1 MDKDLTFES
10 AVNRL
15 EAIVESMEK
24 GEIALEKALELF
36 GEGQKMLKFCQGKLN
51 EAEKKLKILE
61 KDKDGLPIIKESQE
75 PEDNPTA

>member
-1 MDKDLTFES
+1 MDKELTFES

-36 GEGQKMLKFCQGKLN
+36 GEGQKLLKFCQGKLN

-61 KDKDGLPIIKESQE
+61 KDQEGLPILKDSDE
-75 PEDNPTA
+75 PEENTDT

>member
-1 MDKDLTFES
+1 MDKEITFEA

-36 GEGQKMLKFCQGKLN
+36 GEGQELLKFCQGKLN

-75 PEDNPTA
+75 PEDSPTA

>member
-1 MDKDLTFES
+1 MDKELTFES

-24 GEIALEKALELF
+24 GEIALEKVLELF

-61 KDKDGLPIIKESQE
+61 KDKDGLPIIKDSQE

>member
-1 MDKDLTFES
+1 MDKELTFES

-15 EAIVESMEK
+15 EAIVELMEK

-36 GEGQKMLKFCQGKLN
+36 GEGQKLLKYCQGKLN

-61 KDKDGLPIIKESQE
+61 KDRDGLPILKESDE
-75 PEDNPTA
+75 TEENIDA